1 MEADI
6 TNQNHENPMLF
17 IYLLSVLIGSISIY
31 NYKPTLDF
39 IFICLAIIGACINI
53 YLGCKKIF
61 SKKNLD
67 KEIE

>member
-17 IYLLSVLIGSISIY
+17 IYLLSILMGTISIY
-31 NYKPTLDF
+31 NAKPTLDF
-39 IFICLAIIGACINI
+39 VFICLAITGAIINI

-61 SKKNLD
+61 TKKNWEKD
-67 KEIE
+67 I